1 MTMRKKSALGWG
13 ALFLAVCGW
22 TVPAAHALTFTDE
35 AEFLQAV
42 VNPTTV
48 SFDLL
53 SVGVPPPSP
62 FQLGDV
68 SVELTVPSS
77 GLIFGPGP
85 FGFTTNFLS
94 VGVKDD
100 VNNVVISFPAGTTAA
115 GMKLVSVFP
124 VTVTATY
131 GDSGTETVTFSAS
144 EVSFLGFADGSGLQ
158 SIRISSPLTPS
169 PSIPIVN
176 LGDITYAS
184 ALQIA
189 VAIPTLSEV
198 ALLLLALA
206 LLAAGWRML
215 AGSPISP

>member
-1 MTMRKKSALGWG
+1 MAMRNKSAALRWG
-13 ALFLAVCGW
+13 ALALAVCGW

-68 SVELTVPSS
+68 SVELTVSSS

-100 VNNVVISFPAGTTAA
+100 ANNVVISFPAGTTAA

-169 PSIPIVN
+169 PDIPIVN

-184 ALQIA
+184 ALQI
-189 VAIPTLSEV
+189 VAIPTLSE
-198 ALLLLALA
+198 AGLLLLALA
-206 LLAAGWRML
+206 LLVAGWRML
-215 AGSPISP
+215 APL

>member
-13 ALFLAVCGW
+13 ALALAVCGW

-53 SVGVPPPSP
+53 SVGVTPPSP

-68 SVELTVPSS
+68 SVELTSS
-77 GLIFGPGP
+77 PGLIFGPGP

-100 VNNVVISFPAGTTAA
+100 ANNVVISFPAGTTAA

-169 PSIPIVN
+169 PDVPIVN

-184 ALQIA
+184 ALQI
-189 VAIPTLSEV
+189 VAIPTLSE
-198 ALLLLALA
+198 AGLLLLALA
-206 LLAAGWRML
+206 LLVAGWRML
-215 AGSPISP
+215 APL